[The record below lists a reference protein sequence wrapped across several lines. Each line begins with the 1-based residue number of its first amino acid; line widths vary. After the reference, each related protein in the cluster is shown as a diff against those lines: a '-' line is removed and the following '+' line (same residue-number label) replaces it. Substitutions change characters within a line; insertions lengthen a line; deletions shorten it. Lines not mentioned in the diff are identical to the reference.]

1 MYPKLSL
8 DFLLPKIDLQAN
20 IYGVFTMYNWYF
32 LDSQHYMHFDFLHCS
47 RATVKTL
54 WMKIRHDEP
63 ELMSNFE
70 DFLYKISNDIQRA
83 RGDFESLEAALK
95 R

>member
-1 MYPKLSL
+1 
-8 DFLLPKIDLQAN
+8 
-20 IYGVFTMYNWYF
+20 
-32 LDSQHYMHFDFLHCS
+32 
-47 RATVKTL
+47 
-54 WMKIRHDEP
+54 MKIRHDEP

>member
-1 MYPKLSL
+1 MLN
-8 DFLLPKIDLQAN
+8 LQCK
-20 IYGVFTMYNWYF
+20 YWYF
-32 LDSQHYMHFDFLHCS
+32 SNSQHYMHFDILHCS

-70 DFLYKISNDIQRA
+70 DFLYKITNDIQRA
-83 RGDFESLEAALK
+83 RGDFESLESALK